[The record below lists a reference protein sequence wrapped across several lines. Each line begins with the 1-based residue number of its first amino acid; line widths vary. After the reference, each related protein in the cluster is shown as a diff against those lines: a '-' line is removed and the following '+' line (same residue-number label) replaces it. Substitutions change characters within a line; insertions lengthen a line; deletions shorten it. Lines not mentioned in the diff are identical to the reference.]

1 MNLDTNPSVAN
12 MFEFLD
18 KALGVNHAYKTRIR
32 NGINV
37 QPSLSA
43 FNNAC
48 QLLWLPSPTSKTR
61 EKAPKGLTGL
71 SGQNYKIQNSVWED
85 WGNPNLN
92 AVDSYKP

>member
-18 KALGVNHAYKTRIR
+18 KALGVTHAYKTRIR

-37 QPSLSA
+37 QPSLCA

-48 QLLWLPSPTSKTR
+48 QLL
-61 EKAPKGLTGL
+61 
-71 SGQNYKIQNSVWED
+71 
-85 WGNPNLN
+85 
-92 AVDSYKP
+92 